1 MKDPKENPWYS
12 FFDKE
17 TKEED
22 KLEDK
27 LEGFLSGMTEADFRY
42 EEEGRKEMS
51 NMLHL
56 NMEKTREE
64 FEVLY
69 TRL

>member
-1 MKDPKENPWYS
+1 MEDPKENPWYS

-22 KLEDK
+22 KLEDS
-27 LEGFLSGMTEADFRY
+27 LSGMTEADFRY
-42 EEEGRKEMS
+42 EEDKRKEMPFV
-51 NMLHL
+51 LQL